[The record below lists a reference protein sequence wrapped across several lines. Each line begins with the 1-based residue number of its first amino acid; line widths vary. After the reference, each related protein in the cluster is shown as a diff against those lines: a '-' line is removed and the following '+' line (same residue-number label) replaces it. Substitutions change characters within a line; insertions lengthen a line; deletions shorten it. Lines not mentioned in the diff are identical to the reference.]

1 MDQYV
6 QLQKVHA
13 CVIDCMTCFLFLRA
27 TASSSQ
33 ISDLYILHFKTCMG
47 ICNEYPDHWPATCSK
62 SEGGGVR
69 WGPDP
74 GTHRPCVF
82 SRLLLP
88 QRPNGDQCPPIP
100 GGKVGD
106 SDHDSGK
113 QKKKVRQSPKQ
124 LSKTDTPVAEP
135 MKRKMN
141 ANAAQHRSGSCLA
154 L

>member
-47 ICNEYPDHWPATCSK
+47 ICNAYPDHWPVTCSK
-62 SEGGGVR
+62 SEGGLDGGLTPGR
-69 WGPDP
+69 MDP
-74 GTHRPCVF
+74 VSSPVSSC
-82 SRLLLP
+82 
-88 QRPNGDQCPPIP
+88 PNGPTATNARPSP
-100 GGKVGD
+100 EEKWATATTTAEN
-106 SDHDSGK
+106 
-113 QKKKVRQSPKQ
+113 KKKVRQSPKQ
-124 LSKTDTPVAEP
+124 LSKMDTPVVEP